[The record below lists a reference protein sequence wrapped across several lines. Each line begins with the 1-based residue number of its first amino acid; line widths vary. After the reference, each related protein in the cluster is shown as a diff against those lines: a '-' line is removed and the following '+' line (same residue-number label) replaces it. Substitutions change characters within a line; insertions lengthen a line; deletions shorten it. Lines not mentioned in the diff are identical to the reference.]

1 MNIYNRKQRWKLVL
15 LILALGI
22 VGVTLWY
29 SNRIASDIRSR
40 ERENVEL
47 WSRAVKKKAELVMFT
62 EKLFEELG
70 EEERKKADLLGKV
83 YRYLSENDEIT
94 EFELATEILRSNAT
108 IPVLIANDSGKVL
121 FSSNLE
127 ESRDNDRGYL
137 DSLLLVMRRRHQP
150 IHLEEVGQSIYYND
164 SRLFSQLQITMDDLI
179 NTFISETVINAASV
193 PVIMTDSSRTTILTA
208 ALGSEILPADTTL
221 IRARLNS
228 MASQNEP
235 IRIELPGQGVR
246 WIFFEDSVVLQRL
259 SLFPLYQLI
268 LIAVFLFVAYLIF
281 STFRKAEQNQ
291 VWVGMAKETAHQLGT
306 PLSSLMAWTTLIEE
320 GKATAEMVAEMNKD
334 IQRLVIVSERFSK
347 IGSSPELKLYALDAL
362 IKNSIEYLS
371 SRSSKNISMSVEVAP
386 GNYDVM
392 LNEALFGW
400 VIENIVK
407 NAIDAMEGFGKISVA
422 VYEEEDLFYVELTD
436 TGKGIPKSDWN
447 TVFQPGFTTKS
458 RGWGLG
464 LSLAKR
470 IITEYHKGKI
480 YILKSEKGR
489 GTTFRIEMHQAQK
502 SQSS

>member
-1 MNIYNRKQRWKLVL
+1 L

-29 SNRIASDIRSR
+29 SNKIAVDIRAR

-62 EKLFEELG
+62 ERLFDELG

-83 YRYLSENDEIT
+83 YRYLSENDEMT

-108 IPVLIANDSGKVL
+108 IPVLIANDSGEVL
-121 FSSNLE
+121 FSSNLDA
-127 ESRDNDRGYL
+127 SRSEDELYL
-137 DSLLLVMRRRHQP
+137 DSLLKVMKSRHRP
-150 IHLEEVGQSIYYND
+150 IRLEEVGQSIYYDD
-164 SRLFSQLQITMDDLI
+164 SRLFSQLQLTMDDLI
-179 NTFISETVINAASV
+179 HAFISETVINAAAV
-193 PVIMTDSSRTTILTA
+193 PVIMTDSSQSNILTA
-208 ALGSEILPADTTL
+208 ALGTDLIPSDTVF
-221 IRARLNS
+221 IRNRLKA
-228 MASQNEP
+228 MAAANPP

-246 WIFFEDSVVLQRL
+246 LIFFEDSLVLQQL

-268 LIAVFLFVAYLIF
+268 LIAVFLIVSYLIF

-320 GKATAEMVAEMNKD
+320 GRATPEMVTEMNKD
-334 IQRLVIVSERFSK
+334 IQRLVTVSERFSK
-347 IGSSPELKLYALDAL
+347 IGSAPELKLYALDHL
-362 IKNSIEYLS
+362 VKNSIEYLS
-371 SRSSKNISMSVEVAP
+371 SRASKNIGMSVTVSDGSFRA
-386 GNYDVM
+386 M
-392 LNEALFGW
+392 MNEALFGW

-407 NAIDAMEGFGKISVA
+407 NAIDAMEGAGRISISVFR
-422 VYEEEDLFYVELTD
+422 ENEMLCVELSD

-470 IITEYHKGKI
+470 IITEYHGGRLFI
-480 YILKSEKGR
+480 TSSEKGK
-489 GTTFRIEMHQAQK
+489 GTTFRIELHPEL
-502 SQSS
+502 

>member
-1 MNIYNRKQRWKLVL
+1 M

-22 VGVTLWY
+22 VGITLWY
-29 SNRIASDIRSR
+29 SNRIASEIRLR

-62 EKLFEELG
+62 EKLFDELS

-94 EFELATEILRSNAT
+94 EFELATEILRTNAT
-108 IPVLIANDSGKVL
+108 IPVMIADDTGNVL
-121 FSSNLE
+121 FSSNLDE
-127 ESRDNDRGYL
+127 ARKSDMGYL
-137 DSLLLVMRRRHQP
+137 DSLLNVMRLRHNP
-150 IHLEEVGQSIYYND
+150 IRLVEVGQSIYYND

-179 NTFISETVINAASV
+179 NAFISETVINAASV
-193 PVIMTDSSRTTILTA
+193 PVIMTDSTRRNILTA
-208 ALGSEILPADTTL
+208 ALGADILPTDTTTL
-221 IRARLNS
+221 RERLNS
-228 MASQNEP
+228 MAIHNEP

-246 WIFFEDSVVLQRL
+246 LIFFEDSVVLQRL

-268 LIAVFLFVAYLIF
+268 LIAVFLIVSYLIF

-320 GKATAEMVAEMNKD
+320 GKATSEMVVEMNKD
-334 IQRLVIVSERFSK
+334 IQRLVTVSERFSK
-347 IGSSPELKLYALDAL
+347 IGSTPELKMYALDEVV
-362 IKNSIEYLS
+362 KTSIEYLS
-371 SRSSKNISMSVEVAP
+371 SRSSKNILMTVEVAP
-386 GNYDVM
+386 GIYSAM
-392 LNEALFGW
+392 INEALFGW

-407 NAIDAMEGFGKISVA
+407 NAIDAMEGYGKISVS
-422 VYEEEDLFYVELTD
+422 VFDNGSSLCVELAD

-447 TVFQPGFTTKS
+447 AVFQPGFTTKT

-470 IITEYHKGKI
+470 IITEYHNGNI
-480 YILKSEKGR
+480 YISKSEKGR
-489 GTTFRIEMHQAQK
+489 GSTFRIELNRAQ
-502 SQSS
+502 SIEFS

>member
-15 LILALGI
+15 LLLALGI

-29 SNRIASDIRSR
+29 SNHIAAEIRLR

-62 EKLFEELG
+62 ERLFSELG

-83 YRYLSENDEIT
+83 YRYLSENDEMT
-94 EFELATEILRSNAT
+94 EFVLATEILRSNAT
-108 IPVLIANDSGKVL
+108 IPVMIANDTGKVL
-121 FSSNLE
+121 FSSNLDE
-127 ESRDNDRGYL
+127 TRSKDERYL
-137 DSLLLVMRRRHQP
+137 DSLLNVMRLRHKP
-150 IHLEEVGQSIYYND
+150 IRLEEVQQSIYYND

-179 NTFISETVINAASV
+179 NAFISETVINAASV
-193 PVIMTDSSRTTILTA
+193 PVIMTDSSQRNILTA
-208 ALGSEILPADTTL
+208 ALGSDVLPTDTMQ

-228 MASQNEP
+228 MAANNAP
-235 IRIELPGQGVR
+235 IRVELPGQGVR
-246 WIFFEDSVVLQRL
+246 LIFFEDSVVLQRL

-268 LIAVFLFVAYLIF
+268 LIGVFLIVSYLIF

-320 GKATAEMVAEMNKD
+320 GKATSEMVAEMNKD
-334 IQRLVIVSERFSK
+334 IQRLVTVSERFSK
-347 IGSSPELKLYALDAL
+347 IGSAPELKLYGLDEL
-362 IKNSIEYLS
+362 VKNSIEYLS
-371 SRSSKNISMSVEVAP
+371 SRSSKNVRMSVEIAP
-386 GNYDVM
+386 GSYKAM
-392 LNEALFGW
+392 MNEALFGW

-407 NAIDAMEGFGKISVA
+407 NAIDAMEGMGVITVLVFPNEDKIC
-422 VYEEEDLFYVELTD
+422 VELTD

-447 TVFQPGFTTKS
+447 TVFQPGYTTKS

-470 IITEYHKGKI
+470 IITDYHSGNI
-480 YILKSEKGR
+480 YISRSEKGM
-489 GTTFRIEMHQAQK
+489 GTTFRIEINPC
-502 SQSS
+502 